1 MMDAMGGDP
10 EDRSAFERE
19 TAAHGDEVLDPLGG
33 TIAAVR
39 EKAVI
44 GYADTHVDGEEVH
57 DGEGGQILPG
67 EEEERGDG
75 TDMEEAHSDGR
86 DPVDATLLILAAH
99 AKVLLDLHLD
109 FGDGG
114 DDRGAGGNVLRG
126 LYFFGGDHGRAHVFS
141 LSLELLISTL
151 TAAGGRGC
159 KTFVMLPN
167 DGN

>member
-1 MMDAMGGDP
+1 MDAVGSYP
-10 EDRSAFERE
+10 EDGTALERE
-19 TAAHGDEVLDPLGG
+19 AAAHRDEVLNPLGSA
-33 TIAAVR
+33 IAAVR
-39 EKAVI
+39 EEAVI
-44 GYADTHVDGEEVH
+44 RHADSHVDGEEVH

-86 DPVDATLLILAAH
+86 DPVDATLLVLAAH
-99 AKVLLDLHLD
+99 AEVLLDLHLD
-109 FGDGG
+109 FCNGGDG
-114 DDRGAGGNVLRG
+114 RGAGGNVLRG

-151 TAAGGRGC
+151 TAAGRRGC

-167 DGN
+167 G